1 MLSNLP
7 PATRAL
13 LLANVGVFLL
23 QMLAGPLLLQWFA
36 LWPPGTL
43 FEPWQLLTYAFL
55 HNGFMHILVNM
66 FALFMFG
73 TPIERYLGVRR
84 FTLFYFVCVLTAGL
98 TQMSVALFE
107 GTGSPTIGASGAIF
121 GLLLAFAMYFP
132 RERIML
138 LFPPIPLP
146 AWAFVTIYGLVE
158 LFMGVRGI
166 ESSVAHFAHLGGMLG
181 GAALILIWRAKDRA
195 GTPRRR

>member
-1 MLSNLP
+1 MLANLP

-13 LLANVGVFLL
+13 LLANVGIFLL

-36 LWPPGTL
+36 LWPPGMG
-43 FEPWQLLTYAFL
+43 FQPWQLVTYAFL
-55 HNGFMHILVNM
+55 HDGFMHILVNM

-84 FTLFYFVCVLTAGL
+84 FTLFYFVCALTAGL
-98 TQMSVALFE
+98 TQLSVALFE
-107 GTGSPTIGASGAIF
+107 GTGSATIGASGAIF

-158 LFMGVRGI
+158 LIMGVRGM
-166 ESSVAHFAHLGGMLG
+166 ESNVAHFAHLGGMLG
-181 GAALILIWRAKDRA
+181 GAAMILFWRANDGA